1 MTTIN
6 NWINPIRYIAEPCPD
21 CGNEVEILSDGSS
34 DCPDC
39 GHPEV
44 LPCSECPRLENF
56 TCDWRERTRCS
67 EFPLVGSPRFCT
79 DREVLACRGNLAF
92 RISIRKLL
100 SKEQSEI
107 RPLLLEREYIEWEI
121 SKNKQDLIDINRRI
135 EDEM

>member
-6 NWINPIRYIAEPCPD
+6 NWINPIRYITEPCPD

-39 GHPEV
+39 GHLEV

-56 TCDWRERTRCS
+56 TCDWRERIRCS

-79 DREVLACRGNLAF
+79 DREVLACKGNLAF
-92 RISIRKLL
+92 RLKIREVL
-100 SKEQSEI
+100 
-107 RPLLLEREYIEWEI
+107 REM
-121 SKNKQDLIDINRRI
+121 QVL
-135 EDEM
+135 